1 MGKNRRRDRAAKSLL
16 LNELETGIDS
26 LLTLPRDG
34 LYAITPEHLQGAALL
49 RSVEAVLRGG
59 AVMLQYRA
67 KRDSSALREDAA
79 ALLALCARFQVP
91 LVINDH
97 LELAAA
103 LACGV
108 HLGEQDASIT
118 EARARLGP
126 RAIVGASCY
135 DSVVLAQRASDAGAS
150 YLAFGSFYP
159 SSTKDQPR
167 RAEEKHLRKARYFGL
182 PLVAIGGLTV
192 ERGPALLSAG
202 ANYLAVV
209 SALFDAPDPQ
219 LQAERFSGLWSQ
231 PGTKL
236 H

>member
-1 MGKNRRRDRAAKSLL
+1 ML

-34 LYAITPEHLQGAALL
+34 LYAVTPEHLHGAELL
-49 RSVEAVLRGG
+49 RGVEAVLRGG
-59 AVMLQYRA
+59 AVMLQYRC
-67 KRDSSALREDAA
+67 KTQVLLREDAF
-79 ALLALCARFQVP
+79 ALQALCVRFNVP

-97 LELAAA
+97 LELAAT

-108 HLGEQDASIT
+108 HLGEQDVSVG

-135 DSVVLAQRASDAGAS
+135 DSVVLAQRAADAGAS
-150 YLAFGSFYP
+150 YLAFGSFFP
-159 SSTKDQPR
+159 SVTKDQPR
-167 RAEEKHLRKARYFGL
+167 RASEKHLRKAQFFGL
-182 PLVAIGGLTV
+182 PLVAIGGITV

-209 SALFDAPDPQ
+209 SALFDAADPQ